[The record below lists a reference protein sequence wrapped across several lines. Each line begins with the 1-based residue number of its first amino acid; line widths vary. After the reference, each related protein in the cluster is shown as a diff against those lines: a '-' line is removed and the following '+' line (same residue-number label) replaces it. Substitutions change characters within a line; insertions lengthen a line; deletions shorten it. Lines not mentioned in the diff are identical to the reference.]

1 MPGDPWEGSDLLDN
15 AGLMRRRIDPAE
27 VGVAGVA
34 IAPDS
39 IASVCILV
47 ETVDDADADD
57 TARIRIPIRSDA
69 IEGRCCPAKLNQRAE
84 VLGRVPS

>member
-1 MPGDPWEGSDLLDN
+1 MLDN
-15 AGLMRRRIDPAE
+15 AGLRRSRIHRAE

-47 ETVDDADADD
+47 ETVDDTYADN
-57 TARIRIPIRSDA
+57 TARIWIPIRRDA
-69 IEGRCCPAKLNQRAE
+69 IQGRCCPGDLDQRSE
-84 VLGRVPS
+84 VLGWMPGQATGYLDGIL

>member
-1 MPGDPWEGSDLLDN
+1 MLDN
-15 AGLMRRRIDPAE
+15 AGFRRSRIHRAE
-27 VGVAGVA
+27 VAVADVA

-39 IASVCILV
+39 IASVCVLV

-69 IEGRCCPAKLNQRAE
+69 IEGRCCPAKLDQRAE
-84 VLGRVPS
+84 VLGRVPG